1 MRGVDLRALIVDLDR
16 LYKMNQAKRASRLQR
31 MRYWVHRL
39 GGWMPMEKH
48 RLIERPDTH
57 VICHPTDHRIMLSGT
72 TRSQSI
78 TVIHGGVSL
87 LPVLHAAHEYR
98 VLARGASRPLNP
110 PLATGLMVH

>member
-1 MRGVDLRALIVDLDR
+1 MDLRALIIDLDR

-39 GGWMPMEKH
+39 AGWMPMEKH

-72 TRSQSI
+72 TRSQST

-87 LPVLHAAHEYR
+87 
-98 VLARGASRPLNP
+98 PLYYMLRMNTGCLQGGRA
-110 PLATGLMVH
+110 PL